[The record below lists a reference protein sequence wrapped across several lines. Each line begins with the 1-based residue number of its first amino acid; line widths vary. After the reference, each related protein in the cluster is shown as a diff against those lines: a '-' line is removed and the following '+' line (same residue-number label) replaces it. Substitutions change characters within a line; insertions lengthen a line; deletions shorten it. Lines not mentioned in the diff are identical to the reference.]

1 MKCMAG
7 PVGLALLL
15 ASCGP
20 SDADVIVTRSD
31 SAGVALVM
39 NAGPDRA
46 ASWSTNPDYR
56 LGGQPSGPESFYQL
70 YPRYVSVSSNG
81 MIGILNRQA
90 FQASVF
96 GPDGTLLRTYGEEGE
111 GPGELSLPSAIAVQ
125 PDGEVLVY
133 DFRKRALVRFSAEG
147 AVLDESRPTVP
158 FNGVGMAGTRT
169 GLLLL
174 SDTRPRG
181 DGEVTRSVLHLSPAD
196 TVQLGP
202 TVTGSSKTIYY
213 SSCGGVRMSLP
224 PLFSAELPWAS
235 NGVRTAVAPGPHYSV
250 WIFDDTTLVNV
261 IRRDIEPEAVT
272 PAVAERE
279 IGEGEAWGVAG
290 QECVVPPREVIE
302 QRGYEPAVPVVEAV
316 AVTPSRELWVKRRSP
331 GTSVRSLDVFDDEGW
346 YVHTVTPSP
355 PFPIGFLP
363 DGRFVT
369 IETDS
374 LDIQTVAVY
383 ATRAEGDG

>member
-1 MKCMAG
+1 MKRKCLAG

-15 ASCGP
+15 SSCGP

-46 ASWSTNPDYR
+46 ASWSLKLDYR

-70 YPRYVSVSSNG
+70 YPRYVSVSPTG
-81 MIGILNRQA
+81 MIGVLNRQA
-90 FQASVF
+90 FQVSVF
-96 GPDGTLLRTYGEEGE
+96 DPDGTLLRTYGEEGE
-111 GPGELSLPSAIAVQ
+111 GPGEFNVPSAVAVQ
-125 PDGEVLVY
+125 ADGEVLVHA
-133 DFRKRALVRFSAEG
+133 FGKRALVRFSAEG
-147 AVLDESRPTVP
+147 EVLDERRPSVP

-181 DGEVTRSVLHLSPAD
+181 DGEVTRRILHLSPAD

-202 TVTGSSKTIYY
+202 TVTGSSKTIDY
-213 SSCGGVRMSLP
+213 SACGGVRMSLP
-224 PLFSAELPWAS
+224 PLFSAELPWGS

-250 WIFDDTTLVNV
+250 WVFDDTTLVNV
-261 IRRDIEPEAVT
+261 VRRDIEPEVVT
-272 PAVAERE
+272 PEVAERE
-279 IGEGEAWGVAG
+279 LGDGEAWGVAG

-316 AVTPSRELWVKRRSP
+316 AVTPSGQLWVKRRSP
-331 GTSVRSLDVFDDEGW
+331 GTSVRSLDVFDDQGQ
-346 YVHTVTPSP
+346 YIYTVTPSP
-355 PFPIGFLP
+355 PFPVGFLP

-374 LDIQTVAVY
+374 LDIQTLAVY
-383 ATRAEGDG
+383 AVEN